1 MPQQKRPVIFLK
13 QTCRKLHCHL
23 TNIGP
28 LIHPRKKVGAAS
40 ISEVAI
46 AAALARLGSSKLG
59 SYSVVAAIVEISA
72 SLPSRRRHDRPN

>member
-1 MPQQKRPVIFLK
+1 MPQQKRPVIDLK

-40 ISEVAI
+40 ISEA
-46 AAALARLGSSKLG
+46 
-59 SYSVVAAIVEISA
+59 VVAAA
-72 SLPSRRRHDRPN
+72 S